1 MNYDAIII
9 GAGYSGLAAARVLQK
24 AGKNIL
30 ILEARDRAGG
40 RIHTHYLPDGNY
52 IDLGGQWIGP
62 GQNRMYELAKEYNIK
77 TFPTY
82 DIGKSTLYFNNKLK
96 HYKGIIPPLP
106 LFSLLSLNNAIQ
118 KITKLAQKIDI
129 KEPRNSA
136 NAAAFDSI
144 TLHDWMQQQMKN
156 ETARKMFTIAAEA
169 IYGTDTST
177 ISFLHALFYVRSNND
192 FEYLMN
198 IKKGAQQHRI
208 QGGAQIICDKIAAE
222 LGNSLQFNSAVVE
235 IEQAD
240 NEVIVRGNGFSY
252 TGKKVIIAVPPPV
265 AAKIIYTKPLP
276 VQRWQLMSDCFMGS
290 VIKCYAVYKKPF
302 WRERKLNGLCA
313 SPGDIVSVTFDNS
326 PYDANK
332 GIFMGFIL
340 GEKANQLLAVS
351 EEERR
356 KIVLENFGR
365 FLGPEALQPELYMDK
380 SFKNEAWSMGCYAGM
395 MPVNS
400 LTRNNCT
407 LAEPVDNIHWAG
419 TETSTHYNG
428 YMEGAVRSGE
438 RAATEILAGL

>member
-9 GAGYSGLAAARVLQK
+9 GAGYSGLAAARALHK
-24 AGKNIL
+24 AEKNIL
-30 ILEARDRAGG
+30 VLEARDRVGG
-40 RIHTHYLPDGNY
+40 RIHTRYLPDGNY

-62 GQNRMYELAKEYNIK
+62 GQKRMYELASEYNIK

-82 DIGKSTLYFNNKLK
+82 DIGKSTLYYNNKLK

-106 LFSLLSLNNAIQ
+106 LFSLLSLNSAIQ
-118 KITKLAQKIDI
+118 KITKLARKIDI
-129 KEPRNSA
+129 EQPWHSA
-136 NAAAFDSI
+136 KAAMYDSI
-144 TLHDWMQQQMKN
+144 SLHDWMQQQMKN
-156 ETARKMFTIAAEA
+156 ETARKMFTTAAEA
-169 IYGTDTST
+169 IYATDTSA
-177 ISFLHALFYVRSNND
+177 ISFLHALFYIRSNND

-198 IKKGAQQHRI
+198 IKKGAQQDRI
-208 QGGAQIICDKIAAE
+208 QGGAQSICNKIAEE
-222 LGNSLQFNSAVVE
+222 LGSRLQLNNAVEE

-240 NEVIVRGNGFSY
+240 NEVTVRVNGFSY
-252 TGKKVIIAVPPPV
+252 KGKNVIIAVPPPV
-265 AAKIIYTKPLP
+265 AAKITYTRPLP
-276 VQRWQLMSDCFMGS
+276 AQRKQLMNDCFMGS
-290 VIKCYAVYKKPF
+290 VIKCYAIYKKPF

-340 GEKANQLLAVS
+340 GDKANQLLNIP
-351 EEERR
+351 EEERK
-356 KIVLENFGR
+356 KIVLENFSR
-365 FLGPEALQPELYMDK
+365 FLGAEALKPELYIEK

-400 LTRNNCT
+400 LTKNKCA
-407 LAEPVDNIHWAG
+407 LAAPVGNIHWAG

-438 RAATEILAGL
+438 RAAAEILDKL

>member
-9 GAGYSGLAAARVLQK
+9 GAGYSGLAAARVLHK

-30 ILEARDRAGG
+30 ILEARDRVGG
-40 RIHTHYLPDGNY
+40 RIHTHYLSDGNY

-62 GQNRMYELAKEYNIK
+62 GQNRMYELAREYDIK

-82 DIGKSTLYFNNKLK
+82 DTGKSTLFYNNKIK

-118 KITKLAQKIDI
+118 KITKLARKIDI
-129 KEPRNSA
+129 KQPWNSA
-136 NAAAFDSI
+136 NAAAYDNI

-169 IYGTDTST
+169 IYAADTST
-177 ISFLHALFYVRSNND
+177 ISFLHALFYIRSNND

-198 IKKGAQQHRI
+198 IKKGAQQDRI
-208 QGGAQIICDKIAAE
+208 QGGAQNICNKIAIE
-222 LGNSLQFNSAVVE
+222 LANSLRLNSAIEE

-240 NEVIVRGNGFSY
+240 NEVIVRGSGFSY
-252 TGKKVIIAVPPPV
+252 KGKKVILAIPPPV
-265 AAKIIYTKPLP
+265 AAKIIYTRPLP
-276 VQRWQLMSDCFMGS
+276 VQRWQLMNDCFMGS
-290 VIKCYAVYKKPF
+290 VIKCYAIYKKPF

-313 SPGDIVSVTFDNS
+313 SPDDIVSVTFDNS
-326 PYDANK
+326 PSDANK

-340 GEKANQLLAVS
+340 GEKANQLLNIP

-365 FLGPEALQPELYMDK
+365 FLGPEALQPELYLDK
-380 SFKNEAWSMGCYAGM
+380 SFKNEAWSTGCYAGM

-400 LTRNNCT
+400 LTKNAT
-407 LAEPVDNIHWAG
+407 PLAEPTGNLHWAG
-419 TETSTHYNG
+419 TETSDQYNG
-428 YMEGAVRSGE
+428 YMEGAVRAGE
-438 RAATEILAGL
+438 RAAGEILNSL